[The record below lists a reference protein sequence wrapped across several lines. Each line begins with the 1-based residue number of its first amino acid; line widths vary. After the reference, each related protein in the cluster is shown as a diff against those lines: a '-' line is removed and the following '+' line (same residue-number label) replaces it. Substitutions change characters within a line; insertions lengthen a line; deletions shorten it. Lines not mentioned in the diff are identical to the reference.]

1 MALLIRNTMAV
12 MDAVS
17 APRDTT
23 DILIEAGR
31 IARIDRGIEAP
42 AGAKVLDGTN
52 LIAIP
57 GFVNAHTHSNE
68 SFEQGFYDAL
78 PLEVWL
84 AWKYPPFAVP
94 RLPER
99 VHYLRTMLLA
109 IECVRSG
116 ITTVQDD
123 LINGLADPQAFDGSA
138 AAYRDL
144 GLRASITVSMSDK
157 PPLVSM
163 LWTDDFLASDLRDEL
178 SKARALTWQEHF
190 ALFERHYAKWNGAAR
205 DRIRVIL
212 GPIGPQWCTDDLLQ
226 AATEL
231 SLARGIAVHT
241 HTLESKIHTVQSEQ
255 FYGRPMVEHL
265 AALGV
270 LTPNFALNHAIW
282 LTDPEIALLAEKGS
296 SITHNPVSNLKLG
309 CGIARIPALLKA
321 GVSVGLGTDG
331 TSTSDRADMFRSLG
345 LAAMLHRLADLDYET
360 WTDAADAFHMATV
373 GAART
378 ALLHHDV
385 GRLAVG
391 MKADISLIDR
401 HDYGLIPLKRPI
413 VQLAYAVNSD
423 AVKTVIVDGEIV
435 MEDRALTKVD
445 ETALKLEIREEAERY
460 LRDHVPL
467 METVAKRYESYWRQT
482 HMRAAATA
490 VPASHAPVRLGCSC
504 SEHAMIHTCG
514 RLD

>member
-1 MALLIRNTMAV
+1 MTLLIRNTMV
-12 MDAVS
+12 VVDAVS
-17 APRDTT
+17 TPLDKM

-31 IARIDRGIEAP
+31 IARIDYGIEP
-42 AGAKVLDGTN
+42 PPGAQVMDGSD

-123 LINGLADPQAFDGSA
+123 LINGLTDPQAFDGSA
-138 AAYRDL
+138 SAYRDL
-144 GLRASITVSMSDK
+144 GLRANITVSMSDK
-157 PPLVSM
+157 PPLASM
-163 LWTDDFLASDLRDEL
+163 LWTNDFLSPDLKDEL
-178 SKARALTWQEHF
+178 SKARALTWQEHLQ
-190 ALFERHYAKWNGAAR
+190 LFERHFATWNEVSN

-226 AATEL
+226 ASTEI
-231 SLARGIAVHT
+231 SKARNIPVHT
-241 HTLESKIHTVQSEQ
+241 HTLESKIHTVQAQE
-255 FYGRPMVEHL
+255 FYGRPMIEHL
-265 AALGV
+265 AGIGV
-270 LTPNFALNHAIW
+270 LTPNFALNHAVW
-282 LTDPEIALLAEKGS
+282 LTDNDIALLAEYGS

-321 GVSVGLGTDG
+321 GVPVGLGTDG

-345 LAAMLHRLADLDYET
+345 LAAMLHRVADLDYDT

-378 ALLHHDV
+378 AMLHKDV

-391 MKADISLIDR
+391 MKADLTLIDR
-401 HDYGLIPLKRPI
+401 YDYGLIPLKRPL
-413 VQLAYAVNSD
+413 VQLAYAVNSE
-423 AVKTVIVDGEIV
+423 AVKTVIVDGDIV
-435 MEDRALTKVD
+435 MRDRVLTKID
-445 ETALKLEIREEAERY
+445 ETDIKAEIREEAERY

-467 METVAKRYESYWRQT
+467 MERVARRYESYWQKT
-482 HMRAAATA
+482 HMRAAATV
-490 VPASHAPVRLGCSC
+490 VPASHAPVRLACAC
-504 SEHAMIHTCG
+504 SEHALIHTCG